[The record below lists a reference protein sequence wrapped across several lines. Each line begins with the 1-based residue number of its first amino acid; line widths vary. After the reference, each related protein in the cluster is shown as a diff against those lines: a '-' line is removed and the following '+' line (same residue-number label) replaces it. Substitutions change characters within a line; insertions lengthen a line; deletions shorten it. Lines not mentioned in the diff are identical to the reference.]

1 MMETQYFYG
10 HLTRQNHFEETGYYW
25 VWCPQFGEEL
35 SVNLKDMDPVLVPG
49 TTNQVV
55 IFDVNQAASVTFK
68 KTKPKPKPIPK
79 DRDPSEDPVLLP
91 KKKKPPVPRFAKSE
105 SDTDSDDERDEDRAR
120 SPPVLRDRGQTVDY
134 REVSQT
140 PESERQIM
148 EHNEK
153 VRAERERDKAAKAA
167 EVPLP
172 ESDSESDRD
181 VSISYDARTS
191 RETSRLPEDIH
202 FESGFM
208 ELSRSRSPS
217 PSPPREVSLHESQE
231 RGVSE
236 SEFAR
241 EINERMAALN
251 MPSVPRQEDE
261 KTPFSDSDESED
273 EPILPA
279 VDPDFVISPPKTLME
294 DAAETK
300 GEQVGTMIVVGLI
313 FLAAANYLT

>member
-1 MMETQYFYG
+1 M
-10 HLTRQNHFEETGYYW
+10 
-25 VWCPQFGEEL
+25 
-35 SVNLKDMDPVLVPG
+35 
-49 TTNQVV
+49 
-55 IFDVNQAASVTFK
+55 
-68 KTKPKPKPIPK
+68 
-79 DRDPSEDPVLLP
+79 
-91 KKKKPPVPRFAKSE
+91 
-105 SDTDSDDERDEDRAR
+105 
-120 SPPVLRDRGQTVDY
+120 DY
-134 REVSQT
+134 RDVSQT

-148 EHNEK
+148 EHNEQ

-202 FESGFM
+202 FEGGFM

-217 PSPPREVSLHESQE
+217 PSPPREVSLYESQE

-236 SEFAR
+236 SEFTR
-241 EINERMAALN
+241 EMKDRLAALN
-251 MPSVPRQEDE
+251 RPLGGDEDE
-261 KTPFSDSDESED
+261 KTPSESDESED

-279 VDPDFVISPPKTLME
+279 VDPDFVISPPKTLMQ
-294 DAAETK
+294 DAAEVK
-300 GEQVGTMIVVGLI
+300 GEQAATMIVVGLI

>member
-1 MMETQYFYG
+1 
-10 HLTRQNHFEETGYYW
+10 
-25 VWCPQFGEEL
+25 
-35 SVNLKDMDPVLVPG
+35 
-49 TTNQVV
+49 
-55 IFDVNQAASVTFK
+55 
-68 KTKPKPKPIPK
+68 
-79 DRDPSEDPVLLP
+79 
-91 KKKKPPVPRFAKSE
+91 
-105 SDTDSDDERDEDRAR
+105 
-120 SPPVLRDRGQTVDY
+120 
-134 REVSQT
+134 
-140 PESERQIM
+140 M

-279 VDPDFVISPPKTLME
+279 VDPDFVISPPKTLMQ